1 MAIDIKN
8 SSIEE
13 KFHHL
18 KRIVTSEDFLS
29 MSTLAGEVP
38 FYICPFE
45 NTEDYKEI
53 DDIVDKLYHQV
64 ELAGKCPVK
73 INLYD
78 LCIEI
83 LKEEDDWEWILENES
98 KMGKDELIEELQ
110 SILDV
115 IDVIAPRVQKRFDGQ
130 MCDVLFIT
138 GVGEVFPYIRSHNLL
153 NNLQSVAKAFP
164 TVLFFPGKYTT
175 SIELGSSLDLFGRLH
190 DDKYYRAFNIFEKS

>member
-1 MAIDIKN
+1 MSIDSKTSTITD
-8 SSIEE
+8 
-13 KFHHL
+13 KFEHL
-18 KRIVTSEDFLS
+18 KKIVLSDDFLS

-45 NTEDYKEI
+45 NTQDYSEI
-53 DDIVDKLYHQV
+53 DDIADKLFHQL
-64 ELAGKCPVK
+64 EQAGKCPVK
-73 INLYD
+73 VNLYD
-78 LCIEI
+78 LCVEI
-83 LKEEDDWEWILENES
+83 LKEEGDWEWLLENEV

-115 IDVIAPRVQKRFDGQ
+115 IDVIAPRIRRRFKGQ
-130 MCDVLFIT
+130 MCDVLLIT